1 MSSQKIINIY
11 LKPRKAFVLA
21 VVSCG
26 IILSLFL
33 WKFCNP
39 DNINNG
45 ELPVLAAIFFI
56 GVYLNIK
63 LSRYQLLLSNDRIIK
78 KIWWQKKE
86 ILYKDIEKII
96 INASYFDAYKI
107 GKAINP
113 QVFKKLEKYQIFD
126 VWIISSKCNIHFKT
140 KWFDS
145 IRQINEALL
154 LLIEKCPI
162 DKLQR
167 NQCTNFFIV
176 RDIKMIVK
184 WIIVFFILT
193 YVASFLF

>member
-1 MSSQKIINIY
+1 M
-11 LKPRKAFVLA
+11 L
-21 VVSCG
+21 C
-26 IILSLFL
+26 
-33 WKFCNP
+33 
-39 DNINNG
+39 
-45 ELPVLAAIFFI
+45 
-56 GVYLNIK
+56 
-63 LSRYQLLLSNDRIIK
+63 NDRIIK

-86 ILYKDIEKII
+86 ILYK
-96 INASYFDAYKI
+96 ASYFDAYKI

-193 YVASFLF
+193 YVASFLFYC

>member
-1 MSSQKIINIY
+1 MINTY
-11 LKPRKAFVLA
+11 LKPCKAFVLA

-45 ELPVLAAIFFI
+45 ELPVLAAIFAI
-56 GVYLNIK
+56 GVYLTIK
-63 LSRYQLLLSNDRIIK
+63 LSSYQLLLCNDRIIRK
-78 KIWWQKKE
+78 LWWRKKE
-86 ILYKDIEKII
+86 ILYRDIDRII
-96 INASYFDAYKI
+96 INASCFDAYKI

-113 QVFKKLEKYQIFD
+113 QIFKKFVKYQIFD
-126 VWIISSKCNIHFKT
+126 VWIIGNECNIHFKT

-145 IRQINEALL
+145 IKQINDALSF
-154 LLIEKCPI
+154 LIEKCPI

-167 NQCTNFFIV
+167 NQCTNFFITC
-176 RDIKMIVK
+176 DIKMIIK
-184 WIIVFFILT
+184 WIIVFFILKH
-193 YVASFLF
+193 VASFFF

>member
-11 LKPRKAFVLA
+11 LKPRKALVLA
-21 VVSCG
+21 TVSCG
-26 IILSLFL
+26 IILGLFL

-63 LSRYQLLLSNDRIIK
+63 LSSYQLLLCNDRIIRK
-78 KIWWQKKE
+78 LWWRKKE
-86 ILYKDIEKII
+86 ILYRNIDRII
-96 INASYFDAYKI
+96 INASCFDAYKI

-113 QVFKKLEKYQIFD
+113 QIFKKLEKYQIFD
-126 VWIISSKCNIHFKT
+126 VWIIGNECNIHFKT

-145 IRQINEALL
+145 IKQINDALSF
-154 LLIEKCPI
+154 LIEKCPLN
-162 DKLQR
+162 KLQR
-167 NQCTNFFIV
+167 NQCTNFFIA
-176 RDIKMIVK
+176 RDIKLIIK
-184 WIIVFFILT
+184 WVIVFFISS
-193 YVASFLF
+193 YIASFFF

>member
-56 GVYLNIK
+56 GVCLNIK
-63 LSRYQLLLSNDRIIK
+63 LISYQLLLCNDRIIK
-78 KIWWQKKE
+78 KLWWQKKE

-96 INASYFDAYKI
+96 INASCFDAYKI

-113 QVFKKLEKYQIFD
+113 QVFKKLEKYQMYGLLVVNAIYILKLNGLILSDRSMMLFCS
-126 VWIISSKCNIHFKT
+126 SSKNV
-140 KWFDS
+140 
-145 IRQINEALL
+145 RLINYNVISVLIFLL
-154 LLIEKCPI
+154 
-162 DKLQR
+162 
-167 NQCTNFFIV
+167 
-176 RDIKMIVK
+176 
-184 WIIVFFILT
+184 
-193 YVASFLF
+193 YVTSR

>member
-45 ELPVLAAIFFI
+45 EL
-56 GVYLNIK
+56 
-63 LSRYQLLLSNDRIIK
+63 LLCNDRIIK

>member
-1 MSSQKIINIY
+1 M
-11 LKPRKAFVLA
+11 L
-21 VVSCG
+21 C
-26 IILSLFL
+26 
-33 WKFCNP
+33 
-39 DNINNG
+39 
-45 ELPVLAAIFFI
+45 
-56 GVYLNIK
+56 
-63 LSRYQLLLSNDRIIK
+63 NDRIIK

-145 IRQINEALL
+145 IRQINYFNVKFWIVISLL
-154 LLIEKCPI
+154 
-162 DKLQR
+162 
-167 NQCTNFFIV
+167 
-176 RDIKMIVK
+176 MSVK
-184 WIIVFFILT
+184 RKGIIYNCSEMLNIL
-193 YVASFLF
+193 